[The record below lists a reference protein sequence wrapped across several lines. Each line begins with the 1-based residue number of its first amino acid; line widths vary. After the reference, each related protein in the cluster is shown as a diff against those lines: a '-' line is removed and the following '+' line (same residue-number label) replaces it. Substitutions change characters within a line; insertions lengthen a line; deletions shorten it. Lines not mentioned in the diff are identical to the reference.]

1 MPVRKF
7 RSVDEMEQPQWRAPG
22 DPRLYRAI
30 AQVWAF
36 GRRVVPRR
44 FPPGVH
50 RYRTIEE
57 LDRTVEAWSLAD
69 FNRRNRTSE
78 TL

>member
-1 MPVRKF
+1 MPVRRF
-7 RSVDEMEQPQWRAPG
+7 RSIEAMDEAHWRQPG
-22 DPRLYRAI
+22 DPLLYRAI

-50 RYRTIEE
+50 RHRSIEE
-57 LDRTVEAWSLAD
+57 LDRTVEAWSLAEFD
-69 FNRRNRTSE
+69 RRHRQTS
-78 TL
+78 

>member
-7 RSVDEMEQPQWRAPG
+7 KSVEEMEQPRWRDPG
-22 DPRLYRAI
+22 DPLLYHAI

-36 GRRVVPRR
+36 GRRVVPRQ

-50 RYRTIEE
+50 RHRTIEE
-57 LDRTVEAWSLAD
+57 LDQTVEAWSLAD
-69 FNRRNRTSE
+69 FGRRRGTS
-78 TL
+78 